1 MTLTLGHLA
10 LFVSLSVGFVAYSQ
24 MRIAS
29 AKAKLDLYNKRFA
42 IYAAALDYYWAL
54 WNEQDSVTTLSPAL
68 TKAYRES
75 QFLFAGADGIYET
88 LGKIQQHGA
97 NAKLHYEE
105 IKRIEDP
112 PMGQSG
118 SAFSHRRSRSIELSG
133 YERELKN
140 LERQIAKYLVFTSVA
155 GWSITG
161 LFDRKPASLET
172 GGVKDKG

>member
-10 LFVSLSVGFVAYSQ
+10 LAVSLSVGFIAYSQ

-54 WNEQDSVTTLSPAL
+54 WNEHDSVTTLSPAL

-75 QFLFAGADGIYET
+75 QFLFAGADGIYEI

-97 NAKLHYEE
+97 NAKLHHEE
-105 IKRIEDP
+105 IKKLEAP
-112 PMGQSG
+112 PIGNLG
-118 SAFSHRRSRSIELSG
+118 SAHGHRRSRSIELSG
-133 YERELKN
+133 YESELKK
-140 LERQIAKYLVFTSVA
+140 LERQIAKYLAFTSVA
-155 GWSITG
+155 GWSVTG
-161 LFDRKPASLET
+161 LLDRKPASLDT
-172 GGVKDKG
+172 SGADGKQ